1 MAIIIKEI
9 RVNTVVEKRVVQDCH
24 ISEDVYKRI
33 KSEVLARLSK
43 PHKTEVVERKNER

>member
-9 RVNTVVEKRVVQDCH
+9 RVNTVVEKRVVQEYH

-33 KSEVLARLSK
+33 KTEVLARLTK
-43 PHKTEVVERKNER
+43 PQKIDICKRKNER

>member
-9 RVNTVVEKRVVQDCH
+9 RVNTIVEKRVIQDYE

-43 PHKTEVVERKNER
+43 PQKTGVIERKNER